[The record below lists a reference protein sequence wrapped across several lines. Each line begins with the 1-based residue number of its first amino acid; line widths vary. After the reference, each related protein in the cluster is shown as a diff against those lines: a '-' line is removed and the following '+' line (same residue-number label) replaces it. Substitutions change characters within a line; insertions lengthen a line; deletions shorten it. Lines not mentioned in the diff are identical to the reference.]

1 MSFLAAYRC
10 IGTAAGPLIETYLG
24 RRLRQGKEDAERL
37 PERRGQASLP
47 RPDGA
52 LVWLHA
58 ASVGEAASALILID
72 RLLATRPG
80 LQVLVTTGTVTSAAL
95 LRDRLPPAARHQFVP
110 VDRPGWVAAFLDHW
124 RPDLALWVESELWP
138 ALIAATA
145 ARSIPMVLVN
155 ARMSDR
161 SARRWGILPGLAR
174 AVLGRFDLCLARNAE
189 QAERFR
195 ALGARRV
202 EVTGNL
208 KFAAAPLPA
217 APEARDALRAAV
229 AGRPFW
235 LAASTHEGEE
245 QAALDTHRRLAVHR
259 PDLLTIIVPRHPQ
272 RGAEIA
278 ALAEQGG
285 LPTARRSLDTLP
297 TPACAVYVADTL
309 GEMGLFFTLA
319 GEQADGGAG
328 IVFVGGSLT
337 RRGGHNP
344 LEPAHFGCAILHGP
358 DMRNN
363 LEMAEALAE
372 ADAAR
377 IVATPEA
384 LAETVENLFTA
395 PAERHRL
402 ADAASRV
409 AHAHAGVLDR
419 AMTALAPVLARLPA

>member
-10 IGTAAGPLIETYLG
+10 IGTAAGPLIETYLD

-37 PERRGQASLP
+37 PERRGKASLP

-145 ARSIPMVLVN
+145 ARNIPMVPVN

-161 SARRWGILPGLAR
+161 SARRWGMLPGLAR

-195 ALGARRV
+195 ALGARKV

-217 APEARDALRAAV
+217 APAAHDALKAAI
-229 AGRPFW
+229 GKRPFW
-235 LAASTHEGEE
+235 LAASTHDGEE
-245 QAALDTHRRLAVHR
+245 QAAIEAHRRLASRH
-259 PDLLTIIVPRHPQ
+259 PDLLTIIVPRHPK

-278 ALAEQGG
+278 ALAEAAG
-285 LPTARRSLDTLP
+285 LPAARRSLDALP
-297 TPACAVYVADTL
+297 TPTCAVYVADTL
-309 GEMGLFFTLA
+309 GEMGLFFALA
-319 GEQADGGAG
+319 GAQDG

-363 LEMAEALAE
+363 LEMAEALTE

-377 IVATPEA
+377 VVASTAALPQAVEELFATPA
-384 LAETVENLFTA
+384 D
-395 PAERHRL
+395 RHRL
-402 ADAASRV
+402 AKAATQV
-409 AHAHAGVLDR
+409 AQTHAGVLDR
-419 AMTALAPVLARLPA
+419 AMTALAPVLTRLPA

>member
-145 ARSIPMVLVN
+145 ARNIPMVLVN

-161 SARRWGILPGLAR
+161 SARRWGMLPGLAR

-217 APEARDALRAAV
+217 AAAAHDALKAAI
-229 AGRPFW
+229 GERPSW
-235 LAASTHEGEE
+235 LAASTHDGEE
-245 QAALDTHRRLAVHR
+245 QAAIEAHRRLASRH
-259 PDLLTIIVPRHPQ
+259 PDLLTIIVPRHPK

-278 ALAEQGG
+278 ALAEAAG
-285 LPTARRSLDTLP
+285 LPAARRSLDALP
-297 TPACAVYVADTL
+297 TPSCAVYVADTL

-319 GEQADGGAG
+319 GEQKGL
-328 IVFVGGSLT
+328 VFVGGSLT

-384 LAETVENLFTA
+384 LAETVEKLFTA

>member
-1 MSFLAAYRC
+1 MSLLAAYRC
-10 IGTAAGPLIETYLG
+10 IGTAAGPLIDAYLG
-24 RRLRQGKEDAERL
+24 HRLRQGKEDADRL

-110 VDRPGWVAAFLDHW
+110 VDRPDWVASFLDHW

-145 ARSIPMVLVN
+145 ARDIPMVLVN

-161 SARRWGILPGLAR
+161 SARRWGMLPGLAR
-174 AVLGRFDLCLARNAE
+174 AVLGCFDLCLARNAE

-195 ALGARRV
+195 ALGARKV

-217 APEARDALRAAV
+217 APEAQDTLRTAL

-245 QAALDTHRRLAVHR
+245 QAALDAHRRLAPHR

-278 ALAEQGG
+278 ALAERQG
-285 LPTARRSLDTLP
+285 LPAARRALDALP

-309 GEMGLFFTLA
+309 GEMGLFFALA
-319 GEQADGGAG
+319 GAQDG

-363 LEMAEALAE
+363 LEMAEALAG
-372 ADAAR
+372 AGAALT
-377 IVATPEA
+377 VATPDA
-384 LAETVENLFTA
+384 LAEAVESLYVT
-395 PAERHRL
+395 PVERRRL
-402 ADAASRV
+402 AAAASQV
-409 AHAHAGVLDR
+409 AQAHAGVLDR
-419 AMTALAPVLARLPA
+419 AMTGLAPFLARLPD

>member
-1 MSFLAAYRC
+1 MSLLAAYRC
-10 IGTAAGPLIETYLG
+10 IGTAAGPLIEAYLG
-24 RRLRQGKEDAERL
+24 RRLRQGKEDADRL

-72 RLLATRPG
+72 RLLTSRPG

-110 VDRPGWVAAFLDHW
+110 VDRPDWVASFLDHW

-145 ARSIPMVLVN
+145 ARDIPMVLVN

-161 SARRWGILPGLAR
+161 SARRWGMLPGLAR
-174 AVLGRFDLCLARNAE
+174 AVLGCFDLCLARNAE
-189 QAERFR
+189 QAERFQ
-195 ALGARRV
+195 ALGARTV

-217 APEARDALRAAV
+217 APEAQDALRDAI

-245 QAALDTHRRLAVHR
+245 QAALDAHRRLAPHR
-259 PDLLTIIVPRHPQ
+259 PGLLTIIVPRHPQ
-272 RGAEIA
+272 RGPEIA
-278 ALAEQGG
+278 ALAERQG
-285 LPTARRSLDTLP
+285 LPSTRRALDALP
-297 TPACAVYVADTL
+297 TPASAVYVADTL
-309 GEMGLFFTLA
+309 GEMGLFFALT
-319 GEQADGGAG
+319 GAQDG

-363 LEMAEALAE
+363 LEMAEALAG
-372 ADAAR
+372 AGAALT
-377 IVATPEA
+377 VATPDA
-384 LAETVENLFTA
+384 LAEAVETLFAT
-395 PAERHRL
+395 PAERQRL
-402 ADAASRV
+402 AAAASQV
-409 AHAHAGVLDR
+409 AQAHAGVLDR
-419 AMTALAPVLARLPA
+419 AMTALAPFLARLPD

>member
-1 MSFLAAYRC
+1 MSFLTAYRC
-10 IGTAAGPLIETYLG
+10 IGNAGGPLIEAYLG
-24 RRLRQGKEDAERL
+24 RRLRQGKEDADRL
-37 PERRGQASLP
+37 PERRGMASLP

-72 RLLATRPG
+72 RLLAARPG

-95 LRDRLPPAARHQFVP
+95 LRDRLPVAARHQYVP
-110 VDRPGWVAAFLDHW
+110 VDRPRWVAAFLDHW

-145 ARSIPMVLVN
+145 ARDIPMVLVN

-161 SARRWGILPGLAR
+161 SARRWGVLPGLAS

-189 QAERFR
+189 QAARFR
-195 ALGARRV
+195 ALGARMV
-202 EVTGNL
+202 EDTGNL

-217 APEARDALRAAV
+217 AAGACDALRAAV

-235 LAASTHEGEE
+235 LAASTHAGEE
-245 QAALDTHRRLAVHR
+245 QAALDAHRRLARQR

-272 RGAEIA
+272 RGAEVA
-278 ALAEQGG
+278 ALAERHG
-285 LPTARRSLDTLP
+285 LPAARRSLGTLP
-297 TPACAVYVADTL
+297 APDCAVYVADTL
-309 GEMGLFFTLA
+309 GEMGLFFTLT
-319 GEQADGGAG
+319 GEQEGV
-328 IVFVGGSLT
+328 VFVGGSLT

-372 ADAAR
+372 ADAAL

-384 LAETVENLFTA
+384 LAGAVEKLFAT
-395 PAERHRL
+395 PAERRRL
-402 ADAASRV
+402 AEAASRV
-409 AHAHAGVLDR
+409 ARAHAGVLDR
-419 AMTALAPVLARLPA
+419 AMAALAPFLARLPA

>member
-1 MSFLAAYRC
+1 MSLLATYRC
-10 IGTAAGPLIETYLG
+10 IGTAAGPLVEAYLA
-24 RRLRQGKEDAERL
+24 RRLRQGKEDADRL

-52 LVWLHA
+52 LAWLHA

-72 RLLATRPG
+72 RLLAARPG

-110 VDRPGWVAAFLDHW
+110 VDRPDWVAAFLDHW

-145 ARSIPMVLVN
+145 ARGIPMVLVN

-161 SARRWGILPGLAR
+161 SARRWGMLPGLAR
-174 AVLGRFDLCLARNAE
+174 EVLGRFDLCLARNAE

-195 ALGARRV
+195 ALGARKV

-217 APEARDALRAAV
+217 VPAAQEALHAAI
-229 AGRPFW
+229 GDRPVW
-235 LAASTHEGEE
+235 LAASTHDGEE
-245 QAALDTHRRLAVHR
+245 QAAIAAHRRVAPQH

-278 ALAEQGG
+278 ALAERQG
-285 LPTARRSLDTLP
+285 LPAARRSLEALP

-309 GEMGLFFTLA
+309 GEMGLFFGLT
-319 GEQADGGAG
+319 GQRDG

-337 RRGGHNP
+337 PRGGHNP

-372 ADAAR
+372 ADAALT
-377 IVATPEA
+377 VATSDA
-384 LAETVENLFTA
+384 LPGAVESLFAA
-395 PAERHRL
+395 PAERRRL
-402 ADAASRV
+402 ADAARQV
-409 AHAHAGVLDR
+409 AQAHAGVLDR
-419 AMTALAPVLARLPA
+419 AMAALAPFLDRLPA